1 MLTEASIRT
10 LALGLGFD
18 ACGTARACRL
28 DSDALFMDGWVD
40 SGCAGGMTY
49 LERNRSL
56 RYDIRELVP
65 GAETVVVCLLSYAKS
80 GRDYHRAVKSL
91 LYRLQA
97 ALEEFVQAQGGD
109 TAALVNR
116 ETQHI
121 FCDSAPVLERRWAV
135 RAGLGFIGRN
145 HQLINPQFGSLV
157 HPGEL
162 VLNVGVEE
170 DAGKKAV
177 SESGCGDCR
186 RCIDACP
193 GKALGRDEWDARRC
207 IAYETHYCM
216 VCQKCC
222 PYNETLF

>member
-1 MLTEASIRT
+1 MLTQSLIQT

-28 DSDALFMDGWVD
+28 DEDALFMDGWVG
-40 SGCAGGMTY
+40 SGNAGEMTY

-65 GAETVVVCLLSYAKS
+65 GAKTVVVCLLSYTKS
-80 GRDYHRAVKSL
+80 GKDYHRTVKSL
-91 LYRLQA
+91 LYHLQA
-97 ALEEFVQAQGGD
+97 SIEQYLTEQGEDIAG
-109 TAALVNR
+109 LVNR
-116 ETQHI
+116 NSQHI

-135 RAGLGFIGRN
+135 KAGLGFIGRN
-145 HQLINPQFGSLV
+145 HQLINPHLGSLV

-162 VLNVGVEE
+162 VLNIDVQGCDEAE
-170 DAGKKAV
+170 ILNTN
-177 SESGCGDCR
+177 CGDCR

-193 GKALGRDEWDARRC
+193 GKALGLAEWDARRC
-207 IAYETHYCM
+207 IAYETHYCL